1 MKKLKVATLFVLC
14 AFIASTYANATGL
27 RSELNDY
34 KIEEIN
40 ANLAEGMEKVWKL
53 TYNGGEKPVTVVKR
67 DLPNGCAY
75 VVNSDFFEVC
85 YASTPKGFGTR
96 TIKRSWSTV
105 PMQISEAVINQ
116 NEIKK
121 QQIILPGQVDDE
133 TALGLIASF
142 LPHLLNDDYK
152 HLLN

>member
-1 MKKLKVATLFVLC
+1 MKKLKAATLFVIC
-14 AFIASTYANATGL
+14 VFIATTYANAIGL
-27 RSELNDY
+27 RSEFIDY

-40 ANLAEGMEKVWKL
+40 VNPSEGMEKVWKL

-67 DLPNGCAY
+67 DLPKGCAY
-75 VVNSDFFEVC
+75 VVNTDFFEVC

-96 TIKRSWSTV
+96 TVKRSWSTV
-105 PMQISEAVINQ
+105 PMQINDAVINS
-116 NEIKK
+116 NEVQK
-121 QQIILPGQVDDE
+121 QQVILPGKVDDE

-142 LPHLLNDDYK
+142 LPNLLNDDYK